1 MTLEEEFYK
10 EVTPEGRNNYVLS
23 GQAKVLLSLCKAID
37 ELRTAE
43 QNMQRT
49 CQSTW
54 LRKFAMIVE
63 SPCHLGRT
71 FAFGR

>member
-37 ELRTAE
+37 ELRAAE
-43 QNMQRT
+43 QSMHPKNPD
-49 CQSTW
+49 QS
-54 LRKFAMIVE
+54 KVKVQNE
-63 SPCHLGRT
+63 
-71 FAFGR
+71 

>member
-10 EVTPEGRNNYVLS
+10 KVTPEGRNNYVLS

-37 ELRTAE
+37 ELRAAE
-43 QNMQRT
+43 QSMQRT

-54 LRKFAMIVE
+54 LRKFAMTAE

>member
-37 ELRTAE
+37 ELRAAE
-43 QNMQRT
+43 QSMQRT
-49 CQSTW
+49 GGESGKQNLFSAGGVLPAKVTQQST
-54 LRKFAMIVE
+54 R
-63 SPCHLGRT
+63 R
-71 FAFGR
+71 